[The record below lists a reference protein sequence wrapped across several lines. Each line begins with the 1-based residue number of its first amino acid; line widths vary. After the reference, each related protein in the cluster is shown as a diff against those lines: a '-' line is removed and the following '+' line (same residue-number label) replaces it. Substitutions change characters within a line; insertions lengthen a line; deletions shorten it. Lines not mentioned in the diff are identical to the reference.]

1 MSTWSDQELTELF
14 LRQTPLIDVR
24 APVEF
29 AEGAIPNSVN
39 LPLMND
45 EERHLV
51 GICYKEQGQEAAIRL
66 GHQLVSG
73 EKKQQRIEAWT
84 RYLKQHPA
92 ARVFCFRGGLRSQTS
107 CQWISEAGIPT
118 TPLAGGYKRLRQ
130 FFLQRIQEAP
140 LPQLIRIGGL
150 TGSGKTTLIKALPHA
165 IDLEELAHHRG
176 SAFGDRG
183 AQPSQVSFENQLALA
198 LLPSVNHFFIEDESY
213 SLGKILV
220 PQRFFKHLRQSP
232 LVVLETPLAERIKNI
247 HHDYVLTHGPEF
259 FLKSIEVLSKKLGGL
274 RTKTLNEQIKQA
286 FNEGLELDRH
296 EGWITILLTEYYD
309 PIYSRDLEKQK
320 ALIEYSGDAQ
330 QIIQWA
336 NAERIQSRRR
346 DNQVP

>member
-14 LRQTPLIDVR
+14 LRRTPLIDVR

-29 AEGAIPNSVN
+29 AEGAIPHSIN

-51 GICYKEQGQEAAIRL
+51 GICYKKQGQEAAIRL

-84 RYLKQHPA
+84 HYLKQHPE

-118 TPLAGGYKRLRQ
+118 SPLAGGYKRLRQ

-140 LPQLIRIGGL
+140 LPQLVRIGGL
-150 TGSGKTTLIKALPHA
+150 TGSGKTTLIKALPQA

-176 SAFGDRG
+176 SVFGDRG
-183 AQPSQVSFENQLALA
+183 PQPSQVSFENLLALA
-198 LLPSVNHFFIEDESY
+198 LLPAADHFFIEDESY
-213 SLGKILV
+213 ALGKILV
-220 PQRFFKHLRQSP
+220 PQRFFKHLRQSS
-232 LVVLETPLAERIKNI
+232 LVLLETPLEERIKNI
-247 HHDYVLTHGPEF
+247 HHDYVLTKGPEF

-274 RTKTLNEQIKQA
+274 RTKTLNEHIKQA
-286 FNEGLELDRH
+286 FH
-296 EGWITILLTEYYD
+296 EGYELASHAGWISILLTEYYD
-309 PIYSRDLEKQK
+309 PIYLRDLEKQN
-320 ALIEYSGDAQ
+320 ALIEFRGDAR

-336 NAERIQSRRR
+336 NAERTQSRRR
-346 DNQVP
+346 DNQES